1 MTHDD
6 DDRTTFLFYAP
17 EREPHAWGLDLA
29 GLGETLREA
38 FTEVRYE
45 VRQDRTHQG
54 EPYLSF
60 WAATA
65 DGTEY
70 DGTAT
75 VHGRDCVMLAD
86 STVGEA
92 ALFLLWLR
100 DSCLPAPDLVRFSS
114 EPAVER
120 GIETDWRL
128 PANGDAARMVD
139 ELRHHIA
146 VVDGT

>member
-6 DDRTTFLFYAP
+6 DPTTFLFYAP
-17 EREPHAWGLDLA
+17 EREPHAWGLELA
-29 GLGETLREA
+29 GLGEALREA
-38 FTEVRYE
+38 FHEARYK

-60 WAATA
+60 WAATE

-70 DGTAT
+70 DGAAT

-86 STVGEA
+86 TTAGA
-92 ALFLLWLR
+92 AAPFLVWLR
-100 DSCLPAPDLVRFSS
+100 DGYLPARNLIRFSS

-120 GIETDWRL
+120 GIESDWRL
-128 PANGDAARMVD
+128 PADGDAERVAD
-139 ELRHHIA
+139 ELRHHLA
-146 VVDGT
+146 VVKGT

>member
-6 DDRTTFLFYAP
+6 DDRTTFFFYAP

-29 GLGETLREA
+29 GLGEALRESFA
-38 FTEVRYE
+38 EVRDK
-45 VRQDRTHQG
+45 VHQDRTHQG

-60 WAATA
+60 WAGTD

-75 VHGRDCVMLAD
+75 VHGRDCVVLSDTTA
-86 STVGEA
+86 GEA
-92 ALFLLWLR
+92 APFLLWLR
-100 DSCLPAPDLVRFSS
+100 DTYLPTPGLVRFSS

-120 GIETDWRL
+120 GIETDWSL
-128 PANGDAARMVD
+128 PANGDMARMAD
-139 ELRHHIA
+139 ELRHHLS
-146 VVDGT
+146 VVAGA

>member
-29 GLGETLREA
+29 GLGEALRESFA
-38 FTEVRYE
+38 EVRYK
-45 VRQDRTHQG
+45 VRQDRTQG
-54 EPYLSF
+54 KPYLSF
-60 WAATA
+60 WAGTD

-75 VHGRDCVMLAD
+75 VHGRDCVMLSDTTAA
-86 STVGEA
+86 EA
-92 ALFLLWLR
+92 APFLLWLR
-100 DSCLPAPDLVRFSS
+100 DTYLPAPDLVRFSS
-114 EPAVER
+114 VPAVER

-128 PANGDAARMVD
+128 PANGDMARVAD
-139 ELRHHIA
+139 ELRHHLS
-146 VVDGT
+146 VVEGA